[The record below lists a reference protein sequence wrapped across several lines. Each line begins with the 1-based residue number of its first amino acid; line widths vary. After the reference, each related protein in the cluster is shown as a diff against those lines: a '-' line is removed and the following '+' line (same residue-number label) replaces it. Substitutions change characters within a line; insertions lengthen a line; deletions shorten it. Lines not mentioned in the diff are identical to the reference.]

1 MSLKLGLVFMLPAQV
16 FQLQREEDQLKQLES
31 DDPLV
36 RFVGA
41 AWGLVLPA
49 AVTYTGWLTMVRDK
63 QRHDKQRHDEVLDTG
78 VCSFRF
84 ATFRLAGSMLEAG
97 LLIVALSAS
106 VFLVG
111 LGIALMQISK

>member
-1 MSLKLGLVFMLPAQV
+1 LPV
-16 FQLQREEDQLKQLES
+16 
-31 DDPLV
+31 
-36 RFVGA
+36 
-41 AWGLVLPA
+41 
-49 AVTYTGWLTMVRDK
+49 AVTYTGWLTLVR
-63 QRHDKQRHDEVLDTG
+63 DKQRHDEVLDTG

-84 ATFRLAGSMLEAG
+84 ATFRLAGSMLEVG